1 MMGGGLERLDKHGI
15 EYYLQMLGQELAAQ
29 QRTGV
34 VFLVGGAV
42 MVLTVGNRDST
53 RDIDASFVSETPAIR
68 AAVERIALREGLP
81 SDWLND
87 GAKGFLYTSPPVSL
101 WKRYPGLDIYMA
113 GLDYILAMKI
123 VAGRLRDLND
133 ARALIQHLKLNTPQE
148 VLDILSCYVPAQYLT
163 VRVQYIV
170 DDLFA

>member
-1 MMGGGLERLDKHGI
+1 LERLNRDDI
-15 EYYLQMLGQELAAQ
+15 EHYLQMLGQELAAQ
-29 QRTGV
+29 QRTGAI
-34 VFLVGGAV
+34 FLVGGAV
-42 MVLTVGNRDST
+42 MILTIGNRNST

-68 AAVERIALREGLP
+68 AAVEQIAQREGLP

-87 GAKGFLYTSPPVSL
+87 AAKGFLYTSPPVSL
-101 WKRYPGLDIYMA
+101 WKHYPGLDIYLP

-133 ARALIQHLKLNTPQE
+133 ARALIQHLKLNAPQE
-148 VLDILSCYVPAQYLT
+148 VLDILKRYVPAQYLT

-170 DDLFA
+170 EDLFA